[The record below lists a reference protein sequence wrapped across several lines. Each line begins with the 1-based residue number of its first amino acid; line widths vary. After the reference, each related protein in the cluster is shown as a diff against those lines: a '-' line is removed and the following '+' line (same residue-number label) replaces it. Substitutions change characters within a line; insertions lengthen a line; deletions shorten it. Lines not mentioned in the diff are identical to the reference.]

1 MMTNSFQII
10 EHISRE
16 ANLLAAKRAVRSN
29 RRAHMHRHTDFG
41 EDVIDIIVGADIIER
56 HVCHTA
62 EPVVP
67 VARSR
72 RFCIEELALYR

>member
-1 MMTNSFQII
+1 MLEIVPSRTVTVQIP
-10 EHISRE
+10 
-16 ANLLAAKRAVRSN
+16 LLD
-29 RRAHMHRHTDFG
+29 RHTDLG

-62 EPVVP
+62 EPIQSTVRP
-67 VARSR
+67 R

>member
-29 RRAHMHRHTDFG
+29 RRAHMHRHTDLG
-41 EDVIDIIVGADIIER
+41 EDIIDIMIGTDIIER
-56 HVCHTA
+56 HVCHTE
-62 EPVVP
+62 EPFVQTP
-67 VARSR
+67 RRR